1 MKKMGKIED
10 NELIEESNKK
20 RNFKNISFR
29 KIVKKSDRKENFK
42 NYRNT
47 KISKNSGSN
56 ETQENVTKFENKE
69 FDKYILEMKKLR
81 EKEARKKYIK
91 FELLRRKQNLLKF
104 FNMKI
109 GIEEVKR
116 TWQFGIFLLSG
127 IFLFMF

>member
-20 RNFKNISFR
+20 RDFKNISFR

-81 EKEARKKYIK
+81 EK
-91 FELLRRKQNLLKF
+91 
-104 FNMKI
+104 
-109 GIEEVKR
+109 
-116 TWQFGIFLLSG
+116 
-127 IFLFMF
+127 